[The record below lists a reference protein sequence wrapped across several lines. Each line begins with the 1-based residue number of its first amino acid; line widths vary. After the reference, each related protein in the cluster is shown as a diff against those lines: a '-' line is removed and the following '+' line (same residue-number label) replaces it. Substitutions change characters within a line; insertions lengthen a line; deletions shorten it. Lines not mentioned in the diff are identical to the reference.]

1 MWGWCKALFLFVFG
15 RVVLI
20 YISLTLTLSLTWSH
34 FIPSSSYHLGIFL
47 PFSLCF
53 PSCLASSLVNLS
65 PATPTL
71 PLPLASALCTPSLLF
86 VYFPP
91 SAPPPPTPL
100 SQPPLFAFALI
111 FHSCCSKTSR
121 HALLKPVVFFLF
133 FFFYPPLILHSHHRN
148 QDQHTPHAQ
157 TCHPRLLLCS
167 QLRQNRQREG
177 GGELDKPAEN
187 CPSKGNVY
195 VREGRCSHQRI
206 HTQTQRHLAPASVHP
221 LTLFLPVLLPGCTD
235 GSWIPFWI
243 SFLFFYCFF
252 LCFAR
257 CHTLGL
263 FGSRGCFCEPMPQ
276 VNSHTWQ

>member
-1 MWGWCKALFLFVFG
+1 M
-15 RVVLI
+15 LI

-47 PFSLCF
+47 PFSFCF

-91 SAPPPPTPL
+91 SAPPTPL

-121 HALLKPVVFFLF
+121 HALLKPVVFSLF
-133 FFFYPPLILHSHHRN
+133 FFFLPTSYSPLSSPQSRPTHPSCSDFPPPPPLVLSIEAE
-148 QDQHTPHAQ
+148 QAKG
-157 TCHPRLLLCS
+157 
-167 QLRQNRQREG
+167 G

-235 GSWIPFWI
+235 GS
-243 SFLFFYCFF
+243 
-252 LCFAR
+252 
-257 CHTLGL
+257 
-263 FGSRGCFCEPMPQ
+263 
-276 VNSHTWQ
+276 

>member
-1 MWGWCKALFLFVFG
+1 M
-15 RVVLI
+15 LI

-34 FIPSSSYHLGIFL
+34 FIPSSSYHLGVFL

-91 SAPPPPTPL
+91 PTHPSLSASPL
-100 SQPPLFAFALI
+100 CLRSHLSLL
-111 FHSCCSKTSR
+111 
-121 HALLKPVVFFLF
+121 LLKNKSTCSFKASCFLPL

-157 TCHPRLLLCS
+157 TSHPRLLLCS

-177 GGELDKPAEN
+177 GGSWTNQRRIAPPKATSTSERDAVHISGYTLRHKDTWLRLLCILSLSFSPSCCRAAQTAAE
-187 CPSKGNVY
+187 
-195 VREGRCSHQRI
+195 SHFEF
-206 HTQTQRHLAPASVHP
+206 V
-221 LTLFLPVLLPGCTD
+221 C
-235 GSWIPFWI
+235 
-243 SFLFFYCFF
+243 LFFYCFF
-252 LCFAR
+252 LFFAR

-263 FGSRGCFCEPMPQ
+263 FGSRGCFCEPTPQ
-276 VNSHTWQ
+276 VNSHT

>member
-1 MWGWCKALFLFVFG
+1 M
-15 RVVLI
+15 LI

-91 SAPPPPTPL
+91 SGSPPTPL

-133 FFFYPPLILHSHHRN
+133 FFFLPPSYSPLSSPQSRPTHPSCSDLPPPPPLVLSIEAEQAKGGGGGGVGQTSGELPLQRQRLRQRGTLFTSADTHS
-148 QDQHTPHAQ
+148 DTKTPGSGFCASSHSLS
-157 TCHPRLLLCS
+157 PRLAAGLHRR
-167 QLRQNRQREG
+167 QLNPI
-177 GGELDKPAEN
+177 LN
-187 CPSKGNVY
+187 
-195 VREGRCSHQRI
+195 
-206 HTQTQRHLAPASVHP
+206 
-221 LTLFLPVLLPGCTD
+221 
-235 GSWIPFWI
+235 
-243 SFLFFYCFF
+243 LFFVF
-252 LCFAR
+252 LLLFPLFCSMP
-257 CHTLGL
+257 HPGL
-263 FGSRGCFCEPMPQ
+263 IRIAGMFL
-276 VNSHTWQ
+276 

>member
-1 MWGWCKALFLFVFG
+1 M
-15 RVVLI
+15 LI

-47 PFSLCF
+47 PFSFCF

-91 SAPPPPTPL
+91 SAPPTPL

-121 HALLKPVVFFLF
+121 HALLKPVVFSLF

-157 TCHPRLLLCS
+157 TSHPRLLLCS

-177 GGELDKPAEN
+177 GGSWTNQRRIAPPKATSTSERDAVHISGYTLRHKDTWLRLLCILSLSFSPSCCRAAQTAAE
-187 CPSKGNVY
+187 
-195 VREGRCSHQRI
+195 SHFEFVWVFFI
-206 HTQTQRHLAPASVHP
+206 AFS
-221 LTLFLPVLLPGCTD
+221 
-235 GSWIPFWI
+235 
-243 SFLFFYCFF
+243 SFLLDATPWAYSDRGDVFVS
-252 LCFAR
+252 R
-257 CHTLGL
+257 CH
-263 FGSRGCFCEPMPQ
+263 R
-276 VNSHTWQ
+276 

>member
-1 MWGWCKALFLFVFG
+1 M
-15 RVVLI
+15 LI

-121 HALLKPVVFFLF
+121 HALLKPVVFSLF
-133 FFFYPPLILHSHHRN
+133 FFFLPPSYSPLSSPQSRPTHPSCSDLPPPPPLVLSIEAEQAKGGGGGVGQTSGELPLQRQRLRQRGTLFTSADTHS
-148 QDQHTPHAQ
+148 DTKTPGSGFCASSHSLS
-157 TCHPRLLLCS
+157 PRLAAGLHRR
-167 QLRQNRQREG
+167 QLNPI
-177 GGELDKPAEN
+177 LN
-187 CPSKGNVY
+187 
-195 VREGRCSHQRI
+195 
-206 HTQTQRHLAPASVHP
+206 
-221 LTLFLPVLLPGCTD
+221 
-235 GSWIPFWI
+235 
-243 SFLFFYCFF
+243 LFFVF
-252 LCFAR
+252 LLLFPLFCSMP
-257 CHTLGL
+257 HPGL
-263 FGSRGCFCEPMPQ
+263 IRIAGMFL
-276 VNSHTWQ
+276 